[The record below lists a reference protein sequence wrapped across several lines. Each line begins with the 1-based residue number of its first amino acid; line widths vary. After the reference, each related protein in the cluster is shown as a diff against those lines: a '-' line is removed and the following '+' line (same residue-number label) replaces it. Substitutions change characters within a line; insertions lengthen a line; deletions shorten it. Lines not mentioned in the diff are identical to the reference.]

1 MARYRPREERE
12 EEDDEEEGEDD
23 EEERE
28 DEDEVNGFEP
38 TNTEREKKLFQER
51 KRERMKNS
59 LFLCAAFQF
68 SIQEERTKKREKRQE
83 MRK

>member
-38 TNTEREKKLFQER
+38 TNTER
-51 KRERMKNS
+51 
-59 LFLCAAFQF
+59 
-68 SIQEERTKKREKRQE
+68 TREKAVSRE
-83 MRK
+83 NEEFSVFVCSFPVLDSGREN

>member
-38 TNTEREKKLFQER
+38 TNTERERKSCF
-51 KRERMKNS
+51 KRER
-59 LFLCAAFQF
+59 
-68 SIQEERTKKREKRQE
+68 ERE
-83 MRK
+83 